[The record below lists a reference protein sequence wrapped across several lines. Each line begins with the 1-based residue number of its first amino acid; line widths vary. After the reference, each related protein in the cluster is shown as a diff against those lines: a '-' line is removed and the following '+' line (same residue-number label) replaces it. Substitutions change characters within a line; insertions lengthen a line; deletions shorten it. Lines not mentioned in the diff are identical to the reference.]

1 MSATDNSEI
10 GRRTRSG
17 RSIAR
22 SGSPQTSKARV
33 VKTTKTKKAK
43 ANKADKP
50 KTPKLTA
57 PLSVLTKNFANIP
70 VRNMEEWV
78 NRPPEVRRTEV
89 EKRNGYVTRPM
100 NSFMLYR
107 SAYADRTKQWCLQNN
122 HQVVS
127 SVSGESW
134 PMEPPEVRE
143 LYNDYAKIER
153 INHQNAHPTY
163 KFSPSKALSA
173 TRKRKGEY
181 SEEEDEMSELDDPD
195 AEWGPPGQR
204 RSRGKSTRRQGKG
217 AGYPSNNSMTTG
229 FDGQYFG
236 PNNGMNKSTWEAS
249 NEGKPLPIPM
259 GQVDLYNQYYQMTI
273 QPNMSVPGMEDV
285 RMRRMDTPGIV
296 MQFPQGHSLL
306 GLPGVRHPELLQM
319 HTHMGTPI
327 PHEFQVD
334 PMLLAFDDQFGGQPS
349 QTSDVII
356 GMEHRTEFGNGHMG
370 MMKREL
376 DQESVHSF
384 LGSGAAHEEYRP
396 EAWQV
401 DTTVVPMEP
410 GSEFDKWMDDH
421 PLILL
426 MVQKFFDTTA

>member
-1 MSATDNSEI
+1 MSATDNSDI
-10 GRRTRSG
+10 SRRTRSG

-57 PLSVLTKNFANIP
+57 PLSVLTKDFANIP

-78 NRPPEVRRTEV
+78 NRSPEVRRTEV

-143 LYNDYAKIER
+143 LYNGYAKIER
-153 INHQNAHPTY
+153 VNHQNAHPTY
-163 KFSPSKALSA
+163 KFSPSKASSVA
-173 TRKRKGEY
+173 RKRKGEY
-181 SEEEDEMSELDDPD
+181 SEEEDEMSGLDDPD
-195 AEWGPPGQR
+195 AEWGPPNQR
-204 RSRGKSTRRQGKG
+204 RSRGKSTRRQGRE
-217 AGYPSNNSMTTG
+217 AGYPSNSSMTTG
-229 FDGQYFG
+229 FDGQYFR

-249 NEGKPLPIPM
+249 NEGKPLPVPM
-259 GQVDLYNQYYQMTI
+259 GQADLYNQYYQMTV
-273 QPNMSVPGMEDV
+273 QPNMSIPGMEDI
-285 RMRRMDTPGIV
+285 RMRRMDTPGTV
-296 MQFPQGHSLL
+296 MQFPQSHSLL
-306 GLPGVRHPELLQM
+306 GLPGSRHSELLQM

-327 PHEFQVD
+327 PHESQVD
-334 PMLLAFDDQFGGQPS
+334 PMLLAFDHQLGGQPD
-349 QTSDVII
+349 QTSDVITC
-356 GMEHRTEFGNGHMG
+356 MEHHTEFGNGHMG
-370 MMKREL
+370 MVGREFE
-376 DQESVHSF
+376 QESVHSF
-384 LGSGAAHEEYRP
+384 LGSGTTHEEYRP

-421 PLILL
+421 P
-426 MVQKFFDTTA
+426 AS